1 MEHHLLSK
9 RTRNACR
16 VVAKGPNLS
25 RTILPYNG
33 SIHDRHNVFARV
45 TRLRV
50 RLPQWHTCA
59 VLHSQLQPL
68 SLYRVSMLLRSE
80 KEIPVDMG
88 STKEDR
94 SRMEGDLIQYEVEEK
109 EKKEKRNRK
118 ALSTFLPFVLQ

>member
-1 MEHHLLSK
+1 
-9 RTRNACR
+9 
-16 VVAKGPNLS
+16 
-25 RTILPYNG
+25 
-33 SIHDRHNVFARV
+33 
-45 TRLRV
+45 
-50 RLPQWHTCA
+50 
-59 VLHSQLQPL
+59 
-68 SLYRVSMLLRSE
+68 MLLRSE